1 MTFHQTEVCRLQLN
15 VTFNIETSQVFAE
28 SWSNYKGMASASLRE
43 RGWCWSVWK
52 RWSSAL
58 QFHMLQGFGFVALT
72 TLWSSEKK
80 SNICYRSDEQG
91 LFAKANS
98 VLNISLVRFVSI
110 GKLRYRRDSLM
121 ICLRGLILVLT
132 GLILAF
138 CDDSAWV
145 FSNLKDTWL
154 ILPAVICSDKR
165 LSHACLRTYLWLTNL
180 RTAHYNSYNLL
191 EIEFLNGYLR

>member
-1 MTFHQTEVCRLQLN
+1 M
-15 VTFNIETSQVFAE
+15 
-28 SWSNYKGMASASLRE
+28 
-43 RGWCWSVWK
+43 WK
-52 RWSSAL
+52 RLVLISVKTLIVCTAISHAARL
-58 QFHMLQGFGFVALT
+58 RLRGVDYFVKFR
-72 TLWSSEKK
+72 EK
-80 SNICYRSDEQG
+80 SNICSRSDEQG